1 MNTIAARRSAA
12 HPGPHQSSL
21 AASRRFAFRLAAM
34 HNTRRDA
41 NNAFVLVRSLAAV
54 PAALLFVGAA
64 HAQPQTTVPASVLSI
79 HVTITD
85 SRITLSRHGV
95 PRGVEGRFVITNIG
109 TKKHNFTLAT
119 GAPGLGTT
127 PLLTR
132 TLAPHKQAVV
142 PLFFDYR
149 GDVRYLDRLAA
160 DRNKPGMR
168 GVFVVQ

>member
-1 MNTIAARRSAA
+1 MNTIAAGHSAA
-12 HPGPHQSSL
+12 HRGPQQSSL
-21 AASRRFAFRLAAM
+21 AASCRFAFRLAAM
-34 HNTRRDA
+34 RNPRRGA
-41 NNAFVLVRSLAAV
+41 NNGLVLLRSLAAV
-54 PAALLFVGAA
+54 PAALVVVGAA

-85 SRITLSRHGV
+85 SRITLSRHDV
-95 PRGVEGRFVITNIG
+95 PRGVEGRFVITNVG
-109 TKKHNFTLAT
+109 TKKHNFTLDA
-119 GAPGLGTT
+119 GAPSANTT

-142 PLFFDYR
+142 PLFLDYR
-149 GDVRYLDRLAA
+149 GNVRYLDRLAA